1 MGKKSKSQ
9 RVYNSGIAF
18 KDSIKTKLISAMLL
32 VATIPLLISIIIS
45 YYTSTNKALEDA
57 IDSLEWQAWYVQGA
71 IMNVIQS
78 NESSI
83 TAFAESPTTIEYM
96 KGEDVDMSELK
107 SQMKSI
113 DEYLGDGNILVV
125 SNAQGMMVLRDDDA
139 DLVDISARE
148 YWQEAMK
155 GKFVVSN
162 AMTSASTGI
171 RSICMAAPII
181 DPMTNTVLGTVHR
194 NYNLN
199 DFHKILEA
207 ECEEGFVVDRNGD
220 MLAHS
225 QYEIGPEDEVLNFS
239 ASPYMNNDEIEG
251 SYRSTAA
258 GYPTYLAYAKDDK
271 GLSDFVVC
279 VAKKESD
286 IMASARKSAYIVI
299 TIGVVLLVIVAILSI
314 MLANGFAKP
323 IAAVD
328 SALSCLADG
337 RFSRIDSFSNR
348 KDEIGKIVRSTN
360 YVKDKLSLF
369 IRFCLSGIV
378 SAGLS
383 AFFIIPSAIILYSI
397 IFFCSITVEIA

>member
-9 RVYNSGIAF
+9 RVSNSGIAF

-162 AMTSASTGI
+162 ANCLTL
-171 RSICMAAPII
+171 
-181 DPMTNTVLGTVHR
+181 V
-194 NYNLN
+194 
-199 DFHKILEA
+199 
-207 ECEEGFVVDRNGD
+207 
-220 MLAHS
+220 
-225 QYEIGPEDEVLNFS
+225 
-239 ASPYMNNDEIEG
+239 
-251 SYRSTAA
+251 
-258 GYPTYLAYAKDDK
+258 
-271 GLSDFVVC
+271 
-279 VAKKESD
+279 KK
-286 IMASARKSAYIVI
+286 
-299 TIGVVLLVIVAILSI
+299 
-314 MLANGFAKP
+314 
-323 IAAVD
+323 
-328 SALSCLADG
+328 
-337 RFSRIDSFSNR
+337 
-348 KDEIGKIVRSTN
+348 
-360 YVKDKLSLF
+360 
-369 IRFCLSGIV
+369 
-378 SAGLS
+378 
-383 AFFIIPSAIILYSI
+383 
-397 IFFCSITVEIA
+397 

>member
-9 RVYNSGIAF
+9 RVSNSGIAF

-199 DFHKILEA
+199 DFH
-207 ECEEGFVVDRNGD
+207 
-220 MLAHS
+220 
-225 QYEIGPEDEVLNFS
+225 
-239 ASPYMNNDEIEG
+239 
-251 SYRSTAA
+251 
-258 GYPTYLAYAKDDK
+258 
-271 GLSDFVVC
+271 
-279 VAKKESD
+279 
-286 IMASARKSAYIVI
+286 
-299 TIGVVLLVIVAILSI
+299 
-314 MLANGFAKP
+314 
-323 IAAVD
+323 
-328 SALSCLADG
+328 
-337 RFSRIDSFSNR
+337 
-348 KDEIGKIVRSTN
+348 
-360 YVKDKLSLF
+360 
-369 IRFCLSGIV
+369 
-378 SAGLS
+378 
-383 AFFIIPSAIILYSI
+383 
-397 IFFCSITVEIA
+397 